1 MSLNRLIAV
10 SIDPSV
16 EVGALAAVEA
26 LKNSGWRTQL
36 YAAGSVPISV
46 FERAILHDPSIQAV
60 LEFSLGEFVAA
71 RLRIHPSLEPERL
84 TSAAILGLP
93 QVIVPGALDHV
104 IAHRM
109 HMPPGDRKT
118 FKINEVTSVVRTTPE
133 DNDAFGRELAFIASA
148 SKGPVIIVFPRGGL
162 SQWDGEGQP
171 LQDDQA
177 NQALLDS
184 LHLWKSP
191 DVELI
196 ESHRHIN
203 DPLFAQIAIEQLLRL
218 LVVRK

>member
-16 EVGALAAVEA
+16 EIGALAAVEA
-26 LKNSGWRTQL
+26 LKNGGCRTQL
-36 YAAGSVPISV
+36 FAAGSVPASV
-46 FERAILHDPSIQAV
+46 FEKAILHDPSIQAV
-60 LEFSLGEFVAA
+60 LEFSLGEFVSIK
-71 RLRIHPSLEPERL
+71 LGIHPSVEPERL

-93 QVIVPGALDHV
+93 QVIIPGALDHV
-104 IAHRM
+104 VVHRM
-109 HMPPGDRKT
+109 HTPAGTRKT
-118 FKINEVTSVVRTTPE
+118 LTINEVSTVVRTSPE

-177 NQALLDS
+177 NLALLDS
-184 LHLWKSP
+184 LHLWKAP
-191 DVELI
+191 DVELV

-203 DPLFAQIAIEQLLRL
+203 DPLFAQIAVEQMLKL
-218 LVVRK
+218 LVVRR

>member
-16 EVGALAAVEA
+16 EIGALAAVEA
-26 LKNSGWRTQL
+26 LKNGGCRTQL
-36 YAAGSVPISV
+36 FAAGSVPTSV
-46 FERAILHDPSIQAV
+46 FEKAILHDPSIQAV
-60 LEFSLGEFVAA
+60 LEFSLGEFVSI
-71 RLRIHPSLEPERL
+71 RLGIHSSQEPERL

-93 QVIVPGALDHV
+93 QVIIPGALDHV
-104 IAHRM
+104 VVHRM
-109 HMPPGDRKT
+109 HTPAGTRKT
-118 FKINEVTSVVRTTPE
+118 LKINEVSTVVRTSPE

-177 NQALLDS
+177 NLALLDS
-184 LHLWKSP
+184 LHLWKAP
-191 DVELI
+191 DVELV

-203 DPLFAQIAIEQLLRL
+203 DPLFAQIAVEQMLKL
-218 LVVRK
+218 LVVRR